1 MLLRFFDAQPYAVF
15 RLVGRLLLSLK
26 LGELVFVVGQGTDA
40 VVKFALLRQQ
50 DIDRLLPLRRRDEEI
65 PHLADDIP
73 PRRAHA
79 HAAFNAEKLAAH
91 LFVG

>member
-26 LGELVFVVGQGTDA
+26 LGELVFVVGQGPDT

-50 DIDRLLPLRRRDEEI
+50 GVDRLLPLRRSDEEI
-65 PHLADDIP
+65 AHLADDVP
-73 PRRAHA
+73 PRRAHT
-79 HAAFNAEKLAAH
+79 HAAFDAEKLAAH
-91 LFVG
+91 RFVG